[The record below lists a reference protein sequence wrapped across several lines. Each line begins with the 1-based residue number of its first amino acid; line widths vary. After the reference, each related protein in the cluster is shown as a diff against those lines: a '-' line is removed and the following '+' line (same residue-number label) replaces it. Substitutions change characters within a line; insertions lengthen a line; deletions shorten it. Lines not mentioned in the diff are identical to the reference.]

1 MVKVLVGK
9 QGEQGR
15 FVGFWA
21 EFEGEEVS
29 SYEEGGVAYT
39 LYKATGYDYE
49 AYRVYI
55 SDETDPQSPV
65 YELLPVP
72 EDPDIPGGRP
82 DYTEPYRRE
91 DVVNEYPLFIKRAAE
106 NNKPIDHFRTTS
118 VDPQRWLP

>member
-55 SDETDPQSPV
+55 SDETDPGVVRHNKRPEPRYGPQSPSGAT
-65 YELLPVP
+65 P
-72 EDPDIPGGRP
+72 
-82 DYTEPYRRE
+82 
-91 DVVNEYPLFIKRAAE
+91 K
-106 NNKPIDHFRTTS
+106 
-118 VDPQRWLP
+118 